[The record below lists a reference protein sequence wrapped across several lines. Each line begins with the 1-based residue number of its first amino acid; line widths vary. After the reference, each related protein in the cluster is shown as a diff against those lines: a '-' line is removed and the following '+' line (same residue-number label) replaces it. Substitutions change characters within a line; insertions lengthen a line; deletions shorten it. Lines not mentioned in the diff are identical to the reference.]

1 MKKRGLSL
9 FLALALCLTLLPAAA
24 FANGESETSTLH
36 THYLCGNA
44 EACSHVG
51 GHSEDSKTT
60 FATAI
65 TQDDNGYVWVGDGTQ
80 EQPYQCVLSEGTYY
94 LATDLALEAPSNT
107 QFGSIQIMEN
117 VTFCLNGHTI
127 TVKANREAFKI
138 TKSVDTPSPTLTLS
152 DCQGGGKI
160 THDSSFL
167 GNGVNLSENCN
178 FIMYG
183 GSITGN
189 TTTGGENITWR
200 SGGVWV
206 RDNSTF
212 TMYGGSITDNTT
224 VWNGGGVYVGDSGK
238 FYMHGGTISGNNAS
252 SNSGSSGG
260 GVHIGSGAFT
270 MTGGMISGNSASNN
284 GGGVHISSGSTFT
297 MTGGSITGNNA
308 GTGGG
313 VYANGSVT
321 VSGAVQITGN
331 KQGTSA
337 GNVYLRSDKT
347 ITIGTNHLSSNASI
361 GVTTQNL
368 PTNEG
373 IAIATGANLDDK
385 QYFHSDTVENYLF
398 YVTSDGTICMT
409 TANAHDHPICGTS
422 CQDGSSH
429 TSEAWQP
436 IGSAEELT
444 AIQNGGCYYLTDDVT
459 LSNRSVWVPP
469 SDTFL
474 CLNGHTITGAAGTST
489 IAVGNGV
496 NFILTDCKGSGKITH
511 ESSDAVG
518 CGVKVIGS
526 FTMYGG
532 SITGNHNSDGGGVRV
547 EGTGSF
553 TMYGGSITGNS
564 VSGSGGG
571 VYVSAQD
578 GTQGRFAMYG
588 GSITGNNAASSFG
601 SGGVCVYGTMT
612 VSGSV
617 RITDNVNRGS
627 KDDSGIYTGG
637 TASNVRLIGRTTI
650 TIDGPLTEGSQI
662 GVSLYS
668 NRVFTSGWST
678 NMSDKPFSSYFI
690 ADDSRSTVAL
700 EDGELKL
707 SNPHTHS
714 WTYALSTT
722 TTGSATITA
731 TCKNCAENNNT
742 DFHGGSVTIA
752 APEADALTYDSS
764 PKAAAVTTSGD
775 WLGASADNIHITY
788 KQGETALSDAPTD
801 TGTYTAGITVGEGG
815 GAVTASVE
823 YTIAPKELTDPTI
836 EIASGSV
843 YDGNAKT
850 PNVTVKDGENTI
862 DPSEYAVS
870 YDNNVNAGENTAT
883 VTITDNANGNYTV
896 SGSAKFSIAKADS
909 ACTAPTPIT
918 ALTYT
923 GEAQT
928 LINAGT
934 TADGTMQY
942 STDSTNYGTTI
953 PIGEN
958 AGEYTVW
965 YKVAGDGNHSDTTP
979 ASVSVTIAKAK
990 VEIPAADP
998 TQFTYS
1004 GEEQTY
1010 ALAASGLYTVAGNVR
1025 KSAGTHTVTVTL
1037 KDTENYVWSNNTATA
1052 KTFDFVIAKAPVTV
1066 TVKDKSAY
1074 TYDAAP
1080 DLSKPELDKDYTV
1093 SGLIGED
1100 KLTTAPTLAYDPAAP
1115 DLTKTGEAAKITASG
1130 ASVGENYEI
1139 TYVDGKLTVTS
1150 RPSSGGGGSSS
1161 SGGGGGSSSS
1171 DKPSASTGKTETT
1184 TNPDGSV
1191 TKTETKSDGT
1201 VTEIT
1206 TNKDGSTTKTETK
1219 PDGSSKTEV
1228 KDASGSTGTVKTDK
1242 NGHATAETT
1251 LSSKAVEDA
1260 KKNGEAVKA
1269 PVEVEASRDSNTAPT
1284 VKVELPKNAGETA
1297 VEIPVSNVKPGTV
1310 AVLVHPDGTEEIVKN
1325 SLPTEDGIRLTMDGS
1340 ATVKIM
1346 DNSKDFIDTRAHWA
1360 KDAIDFVSARGLV
1373 NGMNDSIYAP
1383 NNSTTRAQLWTILA
1397 RQNDA
1402 DLTGGSIWYEKAQ
1415 NWAKNKG
1422 VSDGANP
1429 NAAIN
1434 RAQMVTML
1442 WRAMG
1447 QPAAASGASFAD
1459 VPADSYYAQAVAWAI
1474 ENGITAG
1481 VGNGKFD
1488 PDAACTRGQIA
1499 TFLYRYMK

>member
-459 LSNRSVWVPP
+459 LSNRSVWAPP

-650 TIDGPLTEGSQI
+650 TIDGPLTDGSQI

-668 NRVFTSGWST
+668 NRVFTSG
-678 NMSDKPFSSYFI
+678 SYFI

-942 STDSTNYGTTI
+942 STDGTNYGTTI

-1115 DLTKTGEAAKITASG
+1115 DLTKTGEAAKITAGG

-1206 TNKDGSTTKTETK
+1206 TNKDGSTAKTETN

-1228 KDASGSTGTVKTDK
+1228 KDASGSIGTVKTDK
-1242 NGHATAETT
+1242 NGQATAETT

-1325 SLPTEDGIRLTMDGS
+1325 SLPTEDGIRLTIDGS

-1373 NGMNDSIYAP
+1373 NGISDTIYAP

-1415 NWAKNKG
+1415 NWAKDKG

>member
-1 MKKRGLSL
+1 
-9 FLALALCLTLLPAAA
+9 
-24 FANGESETSTLH
+24 
-36 THYLCGNA
+36 
-44 EACSHVG
+44 
-51 GHSEDSKTT
+51 
-60 FATAI
+60 
-65 TQDDNGYVWVGDGTQ
+65 
-80 EQPYQCVLSEGTYY
+80 
-94 LATDLALEAPSNT
+94 
-107 QFGSIQIMEN
+107 
-117 VTFCLNGHTI
+117 
-127 TVKANREAFKI
+127 
-138 TKSVDTPSPTLTLS
+138 
-152 DCQGGGKI
+152 
-160 THDSSFL
+160 
-167 GNGVNLSENCN
+167 
-178 FIMYG
+178 
-183 GSITGN
+183 
-189 TTTGGENITWR
+189 
-200 SGGVWV
+200 
-206 RDNSTF
+206 
-212 TMYGGSITDNTT
+212 
-224 VWNGGGVYVGDSGK
+224 
-238 FYMHGGTISGNNAS
+238 
-252 SNSGSSGG
+252 
-260 GVHIGSGAFT
+260 
-270 MTGGMISGNSASNN
+270 
-284 GGGVHISSGSTFT
+284 
-297 MTGGSITGNNA
+297 
-308 GTGGG
+308 
-313 VYANGSVT
+313 
-321 VSGAVQITGN
+321 VQITGN

-337 GNVYLRSDKT
+337 SNVYLRSGKT

-385 QYFHSDTVENYLF
+385 QYFHSDTGENYLF
-398 YVTSDGTICMT
+398 YVTSNGTICMT
-409 TANAHDHPICGTS
+409 TANAHDHPICGAS
-422 CQDGSSH
+422 CSHNGSSH
-429 TSEAWQP
+429 TSETWQP

-459 LSNRSVWVPP
+459 LSSRSVWEPP

-518 CGVKVIGS
+518 CGVNVIGS

-532 SITGNHNSDGGGVRV
+532 SITGNQNYDGGGVRV
-547 EGTGSF
+547 EDTGSF

-578 GTQGRFAMYG
+578 GMQGRFAMYG

-627 KDDSGIYTGG
+627 KGDNGIYTGG
-637 TASNVRLIGRTTI
+637 TASNVRLVGRTTI
-650 TIDGPLTEGSQI
+650 TIDGPLTESSQI

-742 DFHGGSVTIA
+742 DFHGGNVTIA

-764 PKAAAVTTSGD
+764 PKAAAVAVSND
-775 WLGASADNIHITY
+775 WPGANADNIRITY
-788 KQGETALSDAPTD
+788 KQGETTLPTAPTD
-801 TGTYTAGITVGEGG
+801 AGTYTAGITVGEGG

-823 YTIAPKELTDPTI
+823 YTIAPKELADPTI
-836 EIASGSV
+836 KIASGSV

-870 YDNNVNAGENTAT
+870 YDNNVNAGKNTAT

-923 GEAQT
+923 GEAQP

-942 STDSTNYGTTI
+942 STDGTHYGTTI

-958 AGEYTVW
+958 AGAYTVW

-998 TQFTYS
+998 TPFTYS
-1004 GEEQTY
+1004 GEDQTY
-1010 ALAASGLYTVAGNVR
+1010 TLAASDLYTVAGNVR
-1025 KSAGTHTVTVTL
+1025 KSAGTYTVTVSL
-1037 KDTENYVWSNNTATA
+1037 KDAENYVWSDNTDAA

-1066 TVKDKSAY
+1066 IVKDKSVY

-1080 DLSKPELDKDYTV
+1080 DLSKPEPDKDYTV

-1130 ASVGENYEI
+1130 ASAGENYEI

-1184 TNPDGSV
+1184 TNPGGSV

-1242 NGHATAETT
+1242 NGHTTAETT

-1269 PVEVEASRDSNTAPT
+1269 SVEVEASRDSNTAPT

-1373 NGMNDSIYAP
+1373 NGISNTIYAP

-1415 NWAKNKG
+1415 NWAKDKG

-1429 NAAIN
+1429 NGTIN

>member
-94 LATDLALEAPSNT
+94 LATDLALEAPANT

-459 LSNRSVWVPP
+459 LSNRSVWAPP

-1191 TKTETKSDGT
+1191 TKTEIKSDGT
-1201 VTEIT
+1201 VTETT

-1251 LSSKAVEDA
+1251 LSSKAVDDA
-1260 KKNGEAVKA
+1260 KKNGGAVKA

-1310 AVLVHPDGTEEIVKN
+1310 AVLVQPDGTEEIVKN
-1325 SLPTEDGIRLTMDGS
+1325 SLPTEDSIRLTMDGS

-1373 NGMNDSIYAP
+1373 NGISDTIYAP

-1415 NWAKNKG
+1415 NWAKDKG

>member
-24 FANGESETSTLH
+24 FANGEPETSTLH
-36 THYLCGNA
+36 THYLCGNGQ
-44 EACSHVG
+44 ACSHVG
-51 GHSEDSKTT
+51 GHNETDKTT

-65 TQDDNGYVWVGDGTQ
+65 RQDDNGKVWVGG
-80 EQPYQCVLSEGTYY
+80 EPEELPYQCALSEEGTYY
-94 LATDLALEAPSNT
+94 LATDLVLEAPSNT
-107 QFGSIQIMEN
+107 QIGSIQIMEN
-117 VTFCLNGHTI
+117 VTLCLNGHTI

-138 TKSVDTPSPTLTLS
+138 TKSVDTPSPTLTLT

-189 TTTGGENITWR
+189 TTTGGENTTWR

-238 FYMHGGTISGNNAS
+238 FYMHGGEISGNNAS

-270 MTGGMISGNSASNN
+270 MTGGMIRGNSASNN

-297 MTGGSITGNNA
+297 MTGGSRITGNNV

-337 GNVYLRSDKT
+337 SNVYLRSGKT

-368 PTNEG
+368 PANED

-385 QYFHSDTVENYLF
+385 QYFHSDTGENYLF

-409 TANAHDHPICGTS
+409 TANTHGYPICGAS
-422 CQDGSSH
+422 CSHNGSSH
-429 TSEAWQP
+429 TNETWQP

-444 AIQNGGCYYLTDDVT
+444 AIQNGGYYYLADDVT
-459 LSNRSVWVPP
+459 LSSRSVWEPP

-518 CGVKVIGS
+518 CGVNVIGS

-547 EGTGSF
+547 ENTGSF

-627 KDDSGIYTGG
+627 KGDNGIYTGG
-637 TASNVRLIGRTTI
+637 TASNVRLVGRTTI

-668 NRVFTSGWST
+668 NRIFTSGWSK

-690 ADDSRSTVAL
+690 ADDSSSTVAL

-764 PKAAAVTTSGD
+764 PKAAAVTVGDD
-775 WLGASADNIHITY
+775 WLGARADNIRITY

-801 TGTYTAGITVGEGG
+801 AGTYTAGITVGESE

-823 YTIAPKELTDPTI
+823 YIIAPKELTDPTI

-923 GEAQT
+923 GKAQP
-928 LINAGT
+928 LISAGF
-934 TADGTMQY
+934 ASDGTMMY
-942 STDSTNYGTTI
+942 SLRKDGDYSETI

-958 AGEYTVW
+958 AGAYTVW

-979 ASVSVTIAKAK
+979 ESVSVTIAKAK

-1010 ALAASGLYTVAGNVR
+1010 PLTASGLYTVADNVR
-1025 KSAGTHTVTVTL
+1025 KSAGTYTVTVTL

-1080 DLSKPELDKDYTV
+1080 DLSKPEPDKDYTV

-1130 ASVGENYEI
+1130 ASAGENYEI

-1171 DKPSASTGKTETT
+1171 DKPSASTCKTETT

-1201 VTEIT
+1201 VTETT

-1242 NGHATAETT
+1242 NGQATAETT

-1325 SLPTEDGIRLTMDGS
+1325 SLPTEDSIRLTMDGS
-1340 ATVKIM
+1340 ATVKIV

-1373 NGMNDSIYAP
+1373 NGISDTIYAP

-1415 NWAKNKG
+1415 NWAKDKG

-1488 PDAACTRGQIA
+1488 PDAACTRG
-1499 TFLYRYMK
+1499 

>member
-1 MKKRGLSL
+1 M
-9 FLALALCLTLLPAAA
+9 PDAAA
-24 FANGESETSTLH
+24 
-36 THYLCGNA
+36 CG
-44 EACSHVG
+44 G
-51 GHSEDSKTT
+51 
-60 FATAI
+60 
-65 TQDDNGYVWVGDGTQ
+65 
-80 EQPYQCVLSEGTYY
+80 
-94 LATDLALEAPSNT
+94 
-107 QFGSIQIMEN
+107 
-117 VTFCLNGHTI
+117 
-127 TVKANREAFKI
+127 
-138 TKSVDTPSPTLTLS
+138 
-152 DCQGGGKI
+152 
-160 THDSSFL
+160 
-167 GNGVNLSENCN
+167 
-178 FIMYG
+178 
-183 GSITGN
+183 
-189 TTTGGENITWR
+189 
-200 SGGVWV
+200 
-206 RDNSTF
+206 
-212 TMYGGSITDNTT
+212 ITDNTT

-238 FYMHGGTISGNNAS
+238 FYMHGGTISGNSAS

-260 GVHIGSGAFT
+260 GVHIGSNSAFT
-270 MTGGMISGNSASNN
+270 MTGGTISGNSASNN
-284 GGGVHISSGSTFT
+284 GGGVHIGSGSTFT

-313 VYANGSVT
+313 VYVGSDVGYGNSILT
-321 VSGAVQITGN
+321 LSGAVQIKDNVCNGTKGSNGN
-331 KQGTSA
+331 YSGGTTS
-337 GNVYLRSDKT
+337 NVYLRSDKT

-385 QYFHSDTVENYLF
+385 QYFHSDTGENYLF

-409 TANAHDHPICGTS
+409 TANAHDHPICGAS

-429 TSEAWQP
+429 TSETWQP

-444 AIQNGGCYYLTDDVT
+444 AIQNGGCYYLTGDVT
-459 LSNRSVWVPP
+459 LSGRNVWEPP

-489 IAVGNGV
+489 IAVGDGV

-511 ESSDAVG
+511 GSSDAIG

-526 FTMYGG
+526 FTMYSG

-553 TMYGGSITGNS
+553 TMYGGSITGN
-564 VSGSGGG
+564 
-571 VYVSAQD
+571 
-578 GTQGRFAMYG
+578 
-588 GSITGNNAASSFG
+588 NASSFG

-627 KDDSGIYTGG
+627 KGDNGIYTGG
-637 TASNVRLIGRTTI
+637 TASNVRLVGRTTI
-650 TIDGPLTEGSQI
+650 TIDGPLTKGSQI

-690 ADDSRSTVAL
+690 ADDSSSTVAL

-764 PKAAAVTTSGD
+764 PKAAAVTVSDD

-801 TGTYTAGITVGEGG
+801 AGTYTAGITVGEGG

-843 YDGNAKT
+843 YDGSAKT

-896 SGSAKFSIAKADS
+896 SGSAKFSIAKAVS
-909 ACTAPTPIT
+909 TCTAPTPIT

-934 TADGTMQY
+934 TVDGTMQY
-942 STDSTNYGTTI
+942 STDGTHYGTTI

-958 AGEYTVW
+958 AGAYTVW

-979 ASVSVTIAKAK
+979 ESVSVTIAKAK

-998 TQFTYS
+998 TPFTYS
-1004 GEEQTY
+1004 GGDRTY
-1010 ALAASGLYTVAGNVR
+1010 TLAASGLYTVADNIR
-1025 KSAGTHTVTVTL
+1025 KSAGTYTVTVTL
-1037 KDTENYVWSNNTATA
+1037 KDTENYVWSDNTDAA
-1052 KTFDFVIAKAPVTV
+1052 KEYTFIIGNAQVTV

-1080 DLSKPELDKDYTV
+1080 DLSKPEPDKDYTV

-1130 ASVGENYEI
+1130 ASAGENYEI

-1201 VTEIT
+1201 VTETT

-1228 KDASGSTGTVKTDK
+1228 RDASGSTGTVKTDK
-1242 NGHATAETT
+1242 NGQTTAETA
-1251 LSSKAVEDA
+1251 LSSKAVEAA

-1325 SLPTEDGIRLTMDGS
+1325 SLPTEESIRLTMDGS

-1373 NGMNDSIYAP
+1373 NGISDTIYAP

-1415 NWAKNKG
+1415 NWAKDKG

-1447 QPAAASGASFAD
+1447 QPAAASDASFAD

>member
-24 FANGESETSTLH
+24 FANGEPETSTLH

-44 EACSHVG
+44 EACSHVS
-51 GHSEDSKTT
+51 GHNEDSKTT

-65 TQDDNGYVWVGDGTQ
+65 TQDENGYVWVGDGTQ
-80 EQPYQCVLSEGTYY
+80 EQPYQCVLSNGGTYY
-94 LATDLALEAPSNT
+94 LDSNLVLKGPSALNKVGCIYIDSD
-107 QFGSIQIMEN
+107 
-117 VTFCLNGHTI
+117 VTLCLNGHTI
-127 TVKANREAFKI
+127 TIIDDRDAFDI
-138 TKSVDTPSPTLTLS
+138 RKSMESNPPTLTLT
-152 DCQGGGKI
+152 DCKNSGQI
-160 THDSSFL
+160 THGTTTGGTKYL
-167 GNGVNLSENCN
+167 GNGVSLHQSCN

-212 TMYGGSITDNTT
+212 TMYGGSIT
-224 VWNGGGVYVGDSGK
+224 
-238 FYMHGGTISGNNAS
+238 
-252 SNSGSSGG
+252 
-260 GVHIGSGAFT
+260 
-270 MTGGMISGNSASNN
+270 
-284 GGGVHISSGSTFT
+284 
-297 MTGGSITGNNA
+297 
-308 GTGGG
+308 
-313 VYANGSVT
+313 
-321 VSGAVQITGN
+321 
-331 KQGTSA
+331 
-337 GNVYLRSDKT
+337 
-347 ITIGTNHLSSNASI
+347 
-361 GVTTQNL
+361 
-368 PTNEG
+368 
-373 IAIATGANLDDK
+373 
-385 QYFHSDTVENYLF
+385 
-398 YVTSDGTICMT
+398 
-409 TANAHDHPICGTS
+409 
-422 CQDGSSH
+422 
-429 TSEAWQP
+429 
-436 IGSAEELT
+436 
-444 AIQNGGCYYLTDDVT
+444 
-459 LSNRSVWVPP
+459 
-469 SDTFL
+469 
-474 CLNGHTITGAAGTST
+474 
-489 IAVGNGV
+489 
-496 NFILTDCKGSGKITH
+496 
-511 ESSDAVG
+511 
-518 CGVKVIGS
+518 
-526 FTMYGG
+526 
-532 SITGNHNSDGGGVRV
+532 GNHNSDGGGVRV
-547 EGTGSF
+547 EDTGSF

-588 GSITGNNAASSFG
+588 GSITGNNASSFG

-627 KDDSGIYTGG
+627 KGDNGIYTGG
-637 TASNVRLIGRTTI
+637 TASNVRLVGRTTI
-650 TIDGPLTEGSQI
+650 TIDGPLTESSRI

-678 NMSDKPFSSYFI
+678 NMSDKTFSSYFT
-690 ADDSRSTVAL
+690 ADDSSSTVAL
-700 EDGELKL
+700 ENGELKL

-752 APEADALTYDSS
+752 APEANALTYDGS
-764 PKAAAVTTSGD
+764 PKAAAVTVSND
-775 WLGASADNIHITY
+775 WPGASADNIRITY
-788 KQGETALSDAPTD
+788 KQGETTLPTAPTD
-801 TGTYTAGITVGEGG
+801 AGTYTAGITVGDGG

-823 YTIAPKELTDPTI
+823 YSIAPKELADPTV

-942 STDSTNYGTTI
+942 STDGTNYGTTI

-958 AGEYTVW
+958 AGAYTVW

-998 TQFTYS
+998 TPFTYS
-1004 GEEQTY
+1004 GEDQTY
-1010 ALAASGLYTVAGNVR
+1010 TLAASDLYTVAGNVR
-1025 KSAGTHTVTVTL
+1025 KSAGTYTVTVSL
-1037 KDTENYVWSNNTATA
+1037 KDAENYVWSDNTDAA

-1066 TVKDKSAY
+1066 TVKDKSVY

-1080 DLSKPELDKDYTV
+1080 DLSKPEPDKDYTV

-1100 KLTTAPTLAYDPAAP
+1100 KLTTAPMLKYAAAP
-1115 DLTKTGEAAKITASG
+1115 DMNKTGEAAKITASG
-1130 ASVGENYEI
+1130 ASAGENYEI

-1206 TNKDGSTTKTETK
+1206 TNKDGSTAKTETN

-1228 KDASGSTGTVKTDK
+1228 KDASGSIGTVKTDK
-1242 NGHATAETT
+1242 NGQATAETT

-1325 SLPTEDGIRLTMDGS
+1325 SLPTEDSIRLTMDGS

-1373 NGMNDSIYAP
+1373 NGMSDTIYAP

-1442 WRAMG
+1442 WRAMV